1 MSTYIVMKIL
11 ESTPNRY
18 DRGIRI
24 LTFGRLE
31 RTYDRLT
38 LHIKRRQ
45 SVLDIGCGTGALTI
59 RAALKGARVKGI
71 DINPQML
78 EIAQKRANEANL
90 KKNIK
95 LCEMG
100 VAEIGNEKTGS
111 YNVVMS
117 SLCFSELIQDELNYA
132 LKEIKRILNPGGL
145 LLIADE
151 TVPKNPLKRAGN
163 WLIRFPLMIIT
174 YIFTQTIT
182 RAIRDLPRKIREA
195 GFIIESIRLSG
206 MEDFIEIVAKKPKG
220 IIK

>member
-1 MSTYIVMKIL
+1 MSTYIIMKIL
-11 ESTPNRY
+11 ESAPSRY
-18 DRGIRI
+18 DRGISI
-24 LTFGRLE
+24 LTLGRLDKL
-31 RTYDRLT
+31 YDRLT
-38 LHIKRRQ
+38 SHIKRRQ
-45 SVLDIGCGTGALTI
+45 NVLDIGCGTGALTI

-90 KKNIK
+90 EKNIK

-100 VAEIGNEKTGS
+100 VAEIGNEETGS

-117 SLCFSELIQDELNYA
+117 GLCFSELTRDELNYA

-151 TVPKNPLKRAGN
+151 AVPKNPLKRVVN

-174 YIFTQTIT
+174 YIFTQTTT
-182 RAIRDLPRKIREA
+182 RAIRDLPRKIKEA
-195 GFIIESIRLSG
+195 GFIMESIRLSG
-206 MEDFIEIVAKKPKG
+206 MEDLIEIVAKKSKG
-220 IIK
+220 